1 MIGEDDEHRAHD
13 EVQAITDKY
22 VAEID
27 QVLTS
32 KEADLL
38 EI

>member
-1 MIGEDDEHRAHD
+1 MIGKDDEHRG
-13 EVQAITDKY
+13 EEEIQTITDKY

-27 QVLTS
+27 NVLAE
-32 KEADLL
+32 KESDLM

>member
-1 MIGEDDEHRAHD
+1 MIGKDDEHRAED
-13 EVQAITDKY
+13 EIQRITDKY

-27 QVLTS
+27 QVLAE
-32 KEADLL
+32 KESELL